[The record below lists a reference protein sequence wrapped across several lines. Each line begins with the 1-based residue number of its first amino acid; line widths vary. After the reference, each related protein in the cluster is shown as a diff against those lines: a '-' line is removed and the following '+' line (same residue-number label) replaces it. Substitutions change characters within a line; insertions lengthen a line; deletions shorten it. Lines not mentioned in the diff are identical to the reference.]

1 MENVWYNKFIRLLKK
16 KAESKPALQYGPIIK
31 YKSTWEKKRH
41 EIKHKMLT
49 ALSLGTRFTGEFQF
63 FQVHNVFKNF

>member
-16 KAESKPALQYGPIIK
+16 KAESKPAMQYGPIIK
-31 YKSTWEKKRH
+31 YKSTREKKRH

-49 ALSLGTRFTGEFQF
+49 AYL
-63 FQVHNVFKNF
+63 